1 MSFFKRKRKTGT
13 QKFIREFYTKLIG
26 NNPVVLYNY
35 TLEDYVKRGYSQN
48 DEIYSIIKKI
58 TDKANVATPYVYID
72 KEGVKS
78 KQLDTTRKMRTNA
91 YGAARHRLEVKK
103 ALDFAPINNDLSK
116 LIVNPNEMQTWRDF
130 ITLVRIFYFVQGE
143 AFIYRE
149 AGDDDCALSL
159 HVVPAHLVRSIVDN
173 GILVGWQVDL
183 MNGQVRNFVGD
194 DMKAMLHLKMPNP
207 VFNSDYTHLRGM
219 SPLLA
224 GLKYLQLNEDSLMA
238 WMKSVENEGAK
249 GLISP
254 NHPNPELWL
263 TPEQVDKTQATV
275 EAKIHGYDNR
285 NKLVVSA
292 MPLQYTHIGLSPD
305 ALNIVKGLQHSGYK
319 LCNLWGVP
327 PELFNPD
334 PTYQNQKEAS
344 IRLVTEVVLPY
355 LNIEEDKL
363 NSWLVEPFRKRDKR
377 NYLIDYDLSA
387 YEELRLSVEDTD
399 MFLKTH
405 TINEVRVMLGS
416 DELDEEYANQVF
428 VQQGL
433 VPLSDYNV
441 EDIQI

>member
-1 MSFFKRKRKTGT
+1 MSFFKRKKKTDT
-13 QKFIREFYTKLIG
+13 QKFIREFYTELIG
-26 NNPVVLYNY
+26 SNPVVLYNY

-159 HVVPAHLVRSIVDN
+159 NVVPAHWVRSIVDN
-173 GILVGWQVDL
+173 GILVGWQIDL
-183 MNGQVRNFVGD
+183 MNGQVRNFVGE
-194 DMKAMLHLKMPNP
+194 DMKAMLHMKMPNP

-224 GLKYLQLNEDSLMA
+224 GLKYLQLNDDSLMA

-263 TPEQVDKTQATV
+263 TPEQVTKTQEAV

-285 NKLVVSA
+285 NKLVISA
-292 MPLQYTHIGLSPD
+292 MPLQYTQIGLSPD
-305 ALNIVKGLQHSGYK
+305 ALNIVNGLQYSGYR

-344 IRLVTEVVLPY
+344 ERFVKEVILPY
-355 LNIEEDKL
+355 LNTEEDKL

-433 VPLSDYNV
+433 VPLSDYNIDL
-441 EDIQI
+441 EI

>member
-1 MSFFKRKRKTGT
+1 MSFFKRKKKTDT

-194 DMKAMLHLKMPNP
+194 DMKAMLHFKMPNP

-363 NSWLVEPFRKRDKR
+363 NSWLVEPFRKRDNR